1 MTGTPR
7 IEATLL
13 ALALVVVPAPLVQA
27 RVDQDWL
34 RLWREAQRHRP
45 PVLESEG
52 RIAPEDEPGTPLIV
66 DGQVFEPDGATPAV
80 DVVVFAYHT
89 DLDGLYSRPGEPG
102 VWRLHGWVRTDGS
115 GRFRFHTVRPAP
127 YPDRSEPAH
136 IHVTLDSPVH
146 GRQWTR
152 SLLFADDPLVGA
164 RERAESSA
172 AGRFGNV
179 CGVRMREGV
188 ARVQIALRLKAS
200 ADF

>member
-1 MTGTPR
+1 MIGTLR
-7 IEATLL
+7 IEAALL
-13 ALALVVVPAPLVQA
+13 ALVLVVVPAPRARA
-27 RVDQDWL
+27 RVDQGWL
-34 RLWREAQRHRP
+34 RQWQEAQRYRP

-52 RIAPEDEPGTPLIV
+52 RIAPGDEPGTPLIV

-89 DLDGLYSRPGEPG
+89 DRDGLYSRPGEPG
-102 VWRLHGWVRTDGS
+102 AWRLRGWVRTDET

-127 YPDRSEPAH
+127 YPDRSDPAH
-136 IHVTLDSPVH
+136 IHVTFDSPLF

-152 SLLFADDPLVGA
+152 SVLFADDPLVSAGDG
-164 RERAESSA
+164 AESAA

-179 CGVRMREGV
+179 CEVHMRDGVS
-188 ARVQIALRLKAS
+188 RVQILFRLKTS